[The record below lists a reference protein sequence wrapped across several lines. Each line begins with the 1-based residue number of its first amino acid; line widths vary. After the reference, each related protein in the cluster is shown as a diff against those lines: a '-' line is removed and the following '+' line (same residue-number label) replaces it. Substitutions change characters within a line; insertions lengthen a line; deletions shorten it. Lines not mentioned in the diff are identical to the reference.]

1 MELPC
6 VFVHLTFIFRMSIP
20 WVRSDTV
27 MPCNIV
33 FVGCRKL
40 APFDVPSVHAV
51 IYQSSVLLNVKT
63 VVLHLWCG
71 EWATVFKFTSP
82 RSLNNFFMWTVYF
95 RWLSELR
102 KRLRGWRPTSSKRF
116 ASVHCKKNCALVL
129 LFDTHTRIDGKR
141 YSCRTVRSFIPIIS
155 LLEKYLIVRFRFS
168 IISLSINWVLH

>member
-116 ASVHCKKNCALVL
+116 ASVHCKKNCAIVL
-129 LFDTHTRIDGKR
+129 LFGTHKNWWKEILLQNCAFFHTHNIPFGK
-141 YSCRTVRSFIPIIS
+141 IS
-155 LLEKYLIVRFRFS
+155 HSAFPFLYHFS
-168 IISLSINWVLH
+168 IY